1 MSYNPH
7 DPYGSQNRSTYPQ
20 YSGSQ
25 SYPAYGVNPPY
36 QSAPPAQPAYSQ
48 TQSYPPQGY
57 PQPLNQQPY
66 QQPGYA
72 QQQSYGAYPRPTQSA
87 PYSQPAYHPPAP
99 PPQSYQSPPAVA
111 APPVGDNFDPNQLRQ
126 WFAAVDVN
134 SDHRITAVE
143 LQKALLNGNWSEFQ
157 PSTVKL
163 LLNTFDRDRNGSLTY
178 EEFEALWRYLKEW
191 QKVFDKFDADRSGT
205 ISQDEL
211 RHALQAFGFSVQN
224 PQTLAAVITKV
235 VGNAGNQNAVLFD
248 SFISICVTV
257 KAVAENF
264 NRMDTDKDGWI
275 TLNYEQLLDLV
286 ANS

>member
-1 MSYNPH
+1 MSNNPQ
-7 DPYGSQNRSTYPQ
+7 DPYGSQNRSVYPQ

-25 SYPAYGVNPPY
+25 TYSAYGANQPYQLVPPSQPPY
-36 QSAPPAQPAYSQ
+36 SH
-48 TQSYPPQGY
+48 TQSYPPQAY
-57 PQPLNQQPY
+57 QQLPYQQPY
-66 QQPGYA
+66 QQPGYP
-72 QQQSYGAYPRPTQSA
+72 QQQPFGAYPPPTQTS
-87 PYSQPAYHPPAP
+87 YSQPAYQPLPPQA
-99 PPQSYQSPPAVA
+99 QSYQPPPTVAPPA
-111 APPVGDNFDPNQLRQ
+111 GDNVDPNQLRQ
-126 WFAAVDVN
+126 WYAAVDVN
-134 SDHRITAVE
+134 NDHRITATE

-191 QKVFDKFDADRSGT
+191 QKVFDKFDVDRSGT

-224 PQTLAAVITKV
+224 PQTLSAVITKV
-235 VGNAGNQNAVLFD
+235 VGKSGNQNAVLFD

-257 KAVAENF
+257 KAVADNF

-275 TLNYEQLLDLV
+275 TVNYEQLLELV